1 MKGGRILRIK
11 TDTWRRIRW
20 DLALGAV
27 VGIWSWWW
35 RTRLTTSRP
44 GYVYFSDTWDYV
56 NIAHDKTQP
65 PDPFHSPF
73 IETLWRYGTNHHFNE
88 VAIAHL
94 QQMAG
99 VVISVAMYVA
109 LRGVAVR
116 WVAFPLAIGLSI
128 SPLQLFSE
136 RAFLT
141 ECGTT
146 LFVVLGLAAA
156 ARMLK
161 PAPLKHSPWWLFVA
175 ALSFGTAAAVRPAL
189 QLFAVAAVGYLSLQY
204 VWRYRRDWRRWQ
216 TYRQIVFVAPLMLI
230 LTALPMWNLQNRYHH
245 YYGTS
250 SPTPA
255 QGVVLL
261 TRWGH
266 LVPCSVADNHKG
278 LVRQAIRQVCEQPFG
293 ELPGST
299 TNALWQPGAVNLI
312 LREPTTLRRNSKT
325 LARITQM
332 EIRKQPAAVLSE
344 IKRSVVWQLTK
355 PPVEPQALYHNGYR
369 WFNKYVERKF
379 PHHLQW
385 FGGQTSRLRG
395 TVPFLAQIEKTIL
408 LPQILLWLAV
418 GLAVIRGITWL
429 IWRRARWAWNHMIAL
444 AILLIGTG
452 LLSVALGSIPGFRYW
467 IPLQPG
473 ILILLAG
480 ALWPRRRLSYDEIVP
495 ADLPNI
501 Q

>member
-20 DLALGAV
+20 DLALGAI
-27 VGIWSWWW
+27 VGVWSWWW
-35 RTRLTTSRP
+35 RNRLDRTRP
-44 GYVYFSDTWDYV
+44 GFVYFSDSWDYV
-56 NIAHDKTQP
+56 NVAHDRTQP

-88 VAIAHL
+88 VAVAHL

-99 VVISVAMYVA
+99 VVICVAMYVA

-116 WVAFPLAIGLSI
+116 WVAFPFAILLSF
-128 SPLQLFSE
+128 SPLELFSE

-161 PAPLKHSPWWLFVA
+161 PAPLKHSPWWLFGA
-175 ALSFGTAAAVRPAL
+175 AISWGTAAAIRPAL
-189 QLFAVAAVGYLSLQY
+189 QLFAVAAIGYLSLQY
-204 VWRYRRDWRRWQ
+204 AWRYRRNWKRWQ
-216 TYRQIVFVAPLMLI
+216 TYRQLILVAPLTLV
-230 LTALPMWNLQNRYHH
+230 LTAWPMWSLQDRYHH

-266 LVPCSVADNHKG
+266 LVPCAVADNHKG
-278 LVRQAIRQVCEQPFG
+278 LVRKAILQVCEKPYG
-293 ELPGST
+293 EVPGVS
-299 TNALWQPGAVNLI
+299 TNALWRPGAISDI
-312 LREPTTLRRNSKT
+312 LEDPVTLRRNSKT
-325 LARITQM
+325 LARITQA
-332 EIRKQPAAVLSE
+332 EIRKHPGEVLSE
-344 IKRSVVWQLTK
+344 IKRSIVWQLTK
-355 PPVEPQALYHNGYR
+355 PPVEPASLYHNGSG
-369 WFNKYVERKF
+369 WFSKVIKKHF
-379 PHHLQW
+379 AGHAKW
-385 FGGQTSRLRG
+385 FQGASTRA
-395 TVPFLAQIEKTIL
+395 VAPVAFLADVEKTIQ
-408 LPQILLWLAV
+408 LPQILLWSAV
-418 GLAVIRGITWL
+418 GLAALRSLVWL
-429 IWRRARWAWNHMIAL
+429 IWRRGKWALNHMVVISV
-444 AILLIGTG
+444 LLIGTG
-452 LLSVALGSIPGFRYW
+452 VVSVALGSVPGFRYW

-473 ILILLAG
+473 VMLLLAA
-480 ALWPRRRLSYDEIVP
+480 ALWPRRRLTYDEVVP
-495 ADLPNI
+495 ADLPDI